1 MTYEMTLIEREWQ
14 KAEEIAL
21 NLIKE
26 GITFDFIHKV
36 TKLPVRDIEELAEK
50 SRKSE
55 SD

>member
-21 NLIKE
+21 NLIKMGFSYE
-26 GITFDFIHKV
+26 TIKEA

-50 SRKSE
+50 SRESE